1 MQISGKNLT
10 LVKAA
15 LLRAISDVHM
25 EWGSCPDVMEYAE
38 DLADLEAESARYK
51 ALLDS
56 IERREL
62 ESARLRKEHHERSD
76 EYELRIA
83 RERASHPM
91 QPVRANVLEFKRR
104 TQ

>member
-1 MQISGKNLT
+1 MQISGKNLE

-15 LLRAISDVHM
+15 LVRAISDVHM
-25 EWGSCPDVMEYAE
+25 EWGACPDVVEYAE
-38 DLADLEAESARYK
+38 DLRELEAECDRYK
-51 ALLDS
+51 ALLES

-62 ESARLRKEHHERSD
+62 ESARLREEHHERSD

-83 RERASHPM
+83 RERASHPV

-104 TQ
+104 